1 MVSWAYVYWF
11 VPCSVNLGHPDLSRW
26 WLRWREPFASRLP
39 EPLLSQDFLSCR
51 WVIYVMGFIYSASSG
66 RRHRT
71 PFLFITVYLA
81 RKIWRLPRAPCAD
94 LSLIH
99 RAKSVDR
106 RLVSSEKPSGRV
118 LLSVLCCLSG
128 VLCGKCER
136 ACVCGNFW
144 PSTVC
149 PICVLW
155 RANKPP
161 KQYHSCFRFWINQV
175 FSFHKYV
182 SRRV

>member
-81 RKIWRLPRAPCAD
+81 RKIWRLPRSPCAD

-106 RLVSSEKPSGRV
+106 RLISSEKPSGRV
-118 LLSVLCCLSG
+118 LFFCSVLSVGGFMWKMWAS
-128 VLCGKCER
+128 VR
-136 ACVCGNFW
+136 ACAGTSDQARSV
-144 PSTVC
+144 
-149 PICVLW
+149 
-155 RANKPP
+155 
-161 KQYHSCFRFWINQV
+161 QYAFSGGKIIPQTIPFV
-175 FSFHKYV
+175 F
-182 SRRV
+182 